1 MFTFIEARITAAR
14 TAARE
19 AKLAY
24 EAAVEQRSSS
34 QREVNDLLQRKSSWK
49 TPELT
54 RFMELIQEEHVREQE
69 EVRSKNAVR
78 QMEEEVEKEFNDL
91 LRLILARYHE
101 EQVWSDKI
109 RSVSTYGSM
118 AVLGVNVF
126 VFLLA
131 IILVEPWKRKRLA
144 QTFEKKVEELA
155 VVNSQAVENGVG
167 ALRERLDV
175 QEQMLSQLVAAAT
188 MMQSERESIPSV
200 STEPPDEVGQGPV
213 PLTEQVRLAS
223 ILGYVTSGAL
233 LGGIIGWWF
242 GGS

>member
-1 MFTFIEARITAAR
+1 LRELAEQKAIALRHQTDHLTQSLSATFSQLGGRINKVTGYDEIDALKKGVVEQEARITAAR

-19 AKLAY
+19 AKLSY

-54 RFMELIQEEHVREQE
+54 RFMELIQEEHIREQE
-69 EVRSKNAVR
+69 EARSKNAVR
-78 QMEEEVEKEFNDL
+78 QTEEEVEKEFNDL

-155 VVNSQAVENGVG
+155 VVNSQAVENGIG

-188 MMQSERESIPSV
+188 MLQSERES
-200 STEPPDEVGQGPV
+200 
-213 PLTEQVRLAS
+213 
-223 ILGYVTSGAL
+223 
-233 LGGIIGWWF
+233 
-242 GGS
+242 